1 MKRETRNLTKA
12 HTLSSRF
19 TFHVSCIPVYRE
31 LDSSKIIDTTRAIA
45 GRVSERL
52 PNSGLSKVAADVV
65 RAAQDAAELSARV
78 ERPMWLLRA
87 AGALLTL
94 AFGALLVTV
103 IRALHQ
109 VPMDPANASDLV
121 QGVAAFVDDLVFA
134 SVAVWFAF
142 SLETRVKRKAVLRLI
157 SQLRA
162 LAHVIDMHQFTKDPD
177 FVNERPAE
185 APPPSGKVSL
195 TRPLL
200 VRYLDYCSELLSILA
215 KLAALCV
222 QRFEDPVT
230 LAAVN
235 DLEDLTSGLSRK
247 VWQKIMIIDR
257 VEEGER
263 KT

>member
-1 MKRETRNLTKA
+1 M
-12 HTLSSRF
+12 
-19 TFHVSCIPVYRE
+19 YRE
-31 LDSSKIIDTTRAIA
+31 LDPAKIIETTRAIA

-65 RAAQDAAELSARV
+65 RAAQDAAELSARI
-78 ERPMWLLRA
+78 ERPMWLLRV
-87 AGALLTL
+87 AGVLLTL
-94 AFGALLVTV
+94 AFVALLVTV

-121 QGVAAFVDDLVFA
+121 QGIAAFVDDLVFA

-142 SLETRVKRKAVLRLI
+142 SLETRVKRKAALRLI

-162 LAHVIDMHQFTKDPD
+162 LAHVIDMHQFAKDPD
-177 FVNERPAE
+177 RLSEPELTASS
-185 APPPSGKVSL
+185 PKVTL
-195 TRPLL
+195 TKPLL

-257 VEEGER
+257 VG
-263 KT
+263 T